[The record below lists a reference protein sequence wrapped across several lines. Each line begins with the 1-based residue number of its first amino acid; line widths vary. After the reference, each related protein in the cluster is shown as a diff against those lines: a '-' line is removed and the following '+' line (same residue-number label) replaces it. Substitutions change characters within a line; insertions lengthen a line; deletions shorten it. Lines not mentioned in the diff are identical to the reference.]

1 MQGTNSKNFYLDI
14 ILLVYTYEFFFQVT
28 LEKQSQHTFVKGYV
42 TTIFFFFFFYLV
54 ADIVN

>member
-42 TTIFFFFFFYLV
+42 TTIFFFFLFGGRHS
-54 ADIVN
+54 